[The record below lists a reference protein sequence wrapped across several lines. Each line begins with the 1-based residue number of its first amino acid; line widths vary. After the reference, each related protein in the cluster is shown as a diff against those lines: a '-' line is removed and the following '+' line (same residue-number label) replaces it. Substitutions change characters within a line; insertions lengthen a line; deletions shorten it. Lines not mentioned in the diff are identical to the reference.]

1 MTHGLVAEV
10 TQGCH
15 ISCTFQANFTVFGH
29 PADSAEITPRSPKMH
44 DSSWKRNE
52 FCTQNARFFVE
63 IHFSAIF
70 NREMKKESAEMIRN
84 TQTRM
89 KK

>member
-1 MTHGLVAEV
+1 
-10 TQGCH
+10 
-15 ISCTFQANFTVFGH
+15 
-29 PADSAEITPRSPKMH
+29 MH